1 MTKFI
6 FCSFSKN
13 KTNNKTN
20 QQINKTKKNAE
31 ITKRF
36 RRSTSEN
43 GAFTIIKKEKIGGSI
58 EPVTPIMT
66 VKEPPKKEPE
76 PEITGK
82 GAKKTA
88 WVKHVADFA
97 HKNNMNYFE
106 ALKDPKVK
114 EGYSKK

>member
-1 MTKFI
+1 MPRLPKG
-6 FCSFSKN
+6 SEEARQRMAHLRSLR
-13 KTNNKTN
+13 
-20 QQINKTKKNAE
+20 KK
-31 ITKRF
+31 
-36 RRSTSEN
+36 
-43 GAFTIIKKEKIGGSI
+43 KIGGSI

-76 PEITGK
+76 PEIIGK

-88 WVKHVADFA
+88 WVRHVADFA

>member
-1 MTKFI
+1 MPRLPKG
-6 FCSFSKN
+6 SEEARQRMAHLRSLR
-13 KTNNKTN
+13 
-20 QQINKTKKNAE
+20 KK
-31 ITKRF
+31 
-36 RRSTSEN
+36 
-43 GAFTIIKKEKIGGSI
+43 KIGGSI
-58 EPVTPIMT
+58 EPVT
-66 VKEPPKKEPE
+66 VEVPKKEPE